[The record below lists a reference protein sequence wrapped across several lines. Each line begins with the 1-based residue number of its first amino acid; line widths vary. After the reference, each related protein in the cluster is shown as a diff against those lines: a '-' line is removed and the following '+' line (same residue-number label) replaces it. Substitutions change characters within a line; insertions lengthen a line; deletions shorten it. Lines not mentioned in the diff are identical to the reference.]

1 MAEQN
6 KIFSF
11 ATDLSQK
18 IQSMDGKIVGEDIQL
33 SKLRLAKDEKGA
45 MINDVVDK
53 YFKKELTKEYLTQAK
68 EKYGIT
74 IRDITREIA
83 KREIEKVLGV

>member
-18 IQSMDGKIVGEDIQL
+18 IQSMDGEIVGEDIQL

-53 YFKKELTKEYLTQAK
+53 YLKKELTKEYLTQAK